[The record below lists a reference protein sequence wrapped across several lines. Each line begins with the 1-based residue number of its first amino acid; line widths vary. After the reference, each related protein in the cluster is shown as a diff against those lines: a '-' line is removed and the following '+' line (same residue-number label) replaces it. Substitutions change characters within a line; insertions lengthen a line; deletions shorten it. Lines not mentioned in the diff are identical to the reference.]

1 MMETFSGA
9 GALRFDAA
17 EMQVVDYTIFVKRDR
32 RQVATVYGLLNGLA
46 FQFATGEEGQL
57 TLDGGLEVKVV
68 FTNTVGR
75 SARVAV
81 YGFESDS

>member
-1 MMETFSGA
+1 MKAFTGA
-9 GALRFDAA
+9 GRLQINANKPQDVA
-17 EMQVVDYTIFVKRDR
+17 YTIFVKRDR
-32 RQVATVYGLLNGLA
+32 RQVATVYGLLNGLV
-46 FQFATGEEGQL
+46 FQFATGEEGRL

-81 YGFESDS
+81 YGFEPDS